1 MNRMILTIALSLSA
15 GAIALA
21 MPVGKPSLQPANQY
35 PTMQVAET
43 GTPEC
48 MRLDAALREA
58 QTALYNYETQ
68 NAEKSGTDE
77 FASNSAALEADA
89 KTLFKQVEDE
99 GCKS

>member
-1 MNRMILTIALSLSA
+1 
-15 GAIALA
+15 
-21 MPVGKPSLQPANQY
+21 
-35 PTMQVAET
+35 
-43 GTPEC
+43 
-48 MRLDAALREA
+48 LDAALREA